1 MENLNVLNGFINILI
16 LGTLII
22 SGIAN
27 YKKQKKEKNPSPGV
41 NTFLFVFI
49 LWIITIIFYNVG
61 GIIGRIIGLII
72 IIVVSLLRFN
82 PSDKKSKSKWKI

>member
-41 NTFLFVFI
+41 NTFIFVFI
-49 LWIITIIFYNVG
+49 LWIISRTLANIG
-61 GIIGRIIGLII
+61 GIIGVIVGLIL
-72 IIVVSLLRFN
+72 IIVISLLRFN
-82 PSDKKSKSKWKI
+82 PLDKKSKSK

>member
-41 NTFLFVFI
+41 NTIIFVFI
-49 LWIITIIFYNVG
+49 LWIISRTLANIG
-61 GIIGRIIGLII
+61 GIIGGIVGLIL
-72 IIVVSLLRFN
+72 IIVISLLRFN
-82 PSDKKSKSKWKI
+82 PLDKKSKSK

>member
-41 NTFLFVFI
+41 NTFIFVFI
-49 LWIITIIFYNVG
+49 LWIISRSLANIG
-61 GIIGRIIGLII
+61 GIIGGIVGLIL
-72 IIVVSLLRFN
+72 IIVISLLRFN
-82 PSDKKSKSKWKI
+82 PLDKKSKSK

>member
-41 NTFLFVFI
+41 NTFIFVFI
-49 LWIITIIFYNVG
+49 LWIITIILFNIG
-61 GIIGRIIGLII
+61 GIIGRIVGLIL
-72 IIVVSLLRFN
+72 IIVISLLRF
-82 PSDKKSKSKWKI
+82 PLDKKSKSK

>member
-1 MENLNVLNGFINILI
+1 MEKIGALNTFIGLLI
-16 LGTLII
+16 LGALII

-41 NTFLFVFI
+41 NTFIFVFI
-49 LWIITIIFYNVG
+49 LWIITIIFYNIG

-82 PSDKKSKSKWKI
+82 PSDKKSKSK

>member
-1 MENLNVLNGFINILI
+1 MEKSAALATFIGIII
-16 LGTLII
+16 LGTLVI

-41 NTFLFVFI
+41 NTFLFVLI
-49 LWIITIIFYNVG
+49 LLIINKIFYNIG
-61 GIIGRIIGLII
+61 GIIGSIIGLII

-82 PSDKKSKSKWKI
+82 PSDKKSKSK

>member
-41 NTFLFVFI
+41 NTFIFVFI
-49 LWIITIIFYNVG
+49 LWIISRTLPNIG
-61 GIIGRIIGLII
+61 GIIGGIVGLIL
-72 IIVVSLLRFN
+72 IIVISLLRFN
-82 PSDKKSKSKWKI
+82 PLDKKSKSK

>member
-41 NTFLFVFI
+41 NTFIFVFI
-49 LWIITIIFYNVG
+49 LWIISRTLANIG
-61 GIIGRIIGLII
+61 GIIGGIVGLIL
-72 IIVVSLLRFN
+72 IIVISLLRFN
-82 PSDKKSKSKWKI
+82 PLDKKSKSKFF

>member
-41 NTFLFVFI
+41 NTFIFVFI
-49 LWIITIIFYNVG
+49 LWIISRTLANIG
-61 GIIGRIIGLII
+61 GIIGGIVGLIL
-72 IIVVSLLRFN
+72 IIVISLLRFN
-82 PSDKKSKSKWKI
+82 PLDKKSKSKSK

>member
-41 NTFLFVFI
+41 NTFIFVFI

-82 PSDKKSKSKWKI
+82 PSDKKSKSK

>member
-41 NTFLFVFI
+41 NTFIFVFI
-49 LWIITIIFYNVG
+49 LWIISRTLSNIGGFIG
-61 GIIGRIIGLII
+61 GIVGLIL
-72 IIVVSLLRFN
+72 IIVISLLRFN
-82 PSDKKSKSKWKI
+82 PLDKKSKSK

>member
-41 NTFLFVFI
+41 NTFMFVFI
-49 LWIITIIFYNVG
+49 LWIISRSLANIG
-61 GIIGRIIGLII
+61 GIIGGIVGLIL
-72 IIVVSLLRFN
+72 IIVISLLRFN
-82 PSDKKSKSKWKI
+82 PLDKKSKSK

>member
-27 YKKQKKEKNPSPGV
+27 YKKQKKEKNPSPGW
-41 NTFLFVFI
+41 NTFKFVFF
-49 LWIITIIFYNVG
+49 LWIITIILFNIG
-61 GIIGRIIGLII
+61 GIVGRIVGLIL
-72 IIVVSLLRFN
+72 IIVISLLRFN
-82 PSDKKSKSKWKI
+82 PLDKKSKSK

>member
-41 NTFLFVFI
+41 NTFIFVFI
-49 LWIITIIFYNVG
+49 LWIISRTLANIG
-61 GIIGRIIGLII
+61 GIIGGIVGLILII
-72 IIVVSLLRFN
+72 IISLLRFN
-82 PSDKKSKSKWKI
+82 PLDKKSKSK

>member
-1 MENLNVLNGFINILI
+1 MKNFNVLIGFINILI

-41 NTFLFVFI
+41 NTFIFVFI
-49 LWIITIIFYNVG
+49 LWIISRTLANIG
-61 GIIGRIIGLII
+61 GIIGGIVGLIL
-72 IIVVSLLRFN
+72 IIVISLLRFN
-82 PSDKKSKSKWKI
+82 PLDKKSKSK

>member
-41 NTFLFVFI
+41 NTFIFVFI
-49 LWIITIIFYNVG
+49 LWIISRSLANIG
-61 GIIGRIIGLII
+61 GIIGGIVGLIL
-72 IIVVSLLRFN
+72 IIVISLLRFN
-82 PSDKKSKSKWKI
+82 PLDKKSKSKSK

>member
-16 LGTLII
+16 LGALII

-41 NTFLFVFI
+41 NTFIFVFI
-49 LWIITIIFYNVG
+49 LWIISRTLANIG
-61 GIIGRIIGLII
+61 GIIGGIVGLIL
-72 IIVVSLLRFN
+72 IIVISLLRFN
-82 PSDKKSKSKWKI
+82 PSDKKSKSK

>member
-41 NTFLFVFI
+41 NTFIFVFI
-49 LWIITIIFYNVG
+49 LWIITIIFYNIGGFIG
-61 GIIGRIIGLII
+61 GIVGLIL
-72 IIVVSLLRFN
+72 IIVISLLRFN
-82 PSDKKSKSKWKI
+82 PLDKKSKSK

>member
-27 YKKQKKEKNPSPGV
+27 YKKQKKEKNPSPGM
-41 NTFLFVFI
+41 NTFIFVFI
-49 LWIITIIFYNVG
+49 LWIISRSLANIG
-61 GIIGRIIGLII
+61 GIIGGIVGLIL
-72 IIVVSLLRFN
+72 IIVISLLRFN
-82 PSDKKSKSKWKI
+82 PLDKKSKSK

>member
-1 MENLNVLNGFINILI
+1 MEKSAALATFIGIII
-16 LGTLII
+16 LGTLVI

-27 YKKQKKEKNPSPGV
+27 YKKKKKEKNPSPGV
-41 NTFLFVFI
+41 NTFLFVLI
-49 LWIITIIFYNVG
+49 LWIITIIFYNIG

-82 PSDKKSKSKWKI
+82 PSDKKSKSK

>member
-1 MENLNVLNGFINILI
+1 MKNFNVLIGFINILI

-41 NTFLFVFI
+41 NTFIFVFI
-49 LWIITIIFYNVG
+49 LWIISRTLSNIG
-61 GIIGRIIGLII
+61 GIIGGIVGLIL
-72 IIVVSLLRFN
+72 IIVISLLRFN
-82 PSDKKSKSKWKI
+82 PLDKKSKSK

>member
-82 PSDKKSKSKWKI
+82 PSDKKSKSK